1 MISTDLEVRRTAIEG
16 TMSDTAKLPSASLSV
31 LVQLLASQAML
42 AMGKMQVPGQPELK
56 VDLDAAKH
64 FVDLLGVLEEK
75 TKGNLQDDEAAV
87 LKSVAHELRM
97 IYVAE
102 KK

>member
-1 MISTDLEVRRTAIEG
+1 MSESTN
-16 TMSDTAKLPSASLSV
+16 LPPASLPV

-42 AMGKMQVPGQPELK
+42 AMGKMQVPDQPELK

-75 TKGNLQDDEAAV
+75 TKGNVTPDEAAMIGA
-87 LKSVAHELRM
+87 VAHELRL

-102 KK
+102 RKK

>member
-1 MISTDLEVRRTAIEG
+1 MNDSTN
-16 TMSDTAKLPSASLSV
+16 LPQASLSV

-64 FVDLLGVLEEK
+64 FVDLLGILEEK
-75 TKGNLQDDEAAV
+75 TKGNVTPDEAAMIGA
-87 LKSVAHELRM
+87 VAHELRM
-97 IYVAE
+97 IYVGE
-102 KK
+102 RKK

>member
-1 MISTDLEVRRTAIEG
+1 
-16 TMSDTAKLPSASLSV
+16 MSEPSKLPPANLPV

-42 AMGKMQVPGQPELK
+42 AMGKIQVPGQPELK
-56 VDLDAAKH
+56 ADLDAAKH

-75 TKGNLQDDEAAV
+75 TKGNLSPAEASMMAA
-87 LKSVAHELRM
+87 VAHELRM

-102 KK
+102 RKQ

>member
-1 MISTDLEVRRTAIEG
+1 MSESTN
-16 TMSDTAKLPSASLSV
+16 LPPASLPV

-42 AMGKMQVPGQPELK
+42 AMGKMQVPGQPDLK

-75 TKGNLQDDEAAV
+75 TKGNVTPDEAAMIGA
-87 LKSVAHELRM
+87 VAHELRL
-97 IYVAE
+97 IYVGE
-102 KK
+102 RKK

>member
-1 MISTDLEVRRTAIEG
+1 MSTPNPQ
-16 TMSDTAKLPSASLSV
+16 LPAPSFAV
-31 LVQLLASQAML
+31 LVQLLASQAMM
-42 AMGKMQVPGQPELK
+42 AMGKLQVPGQPELK
-56 VDLDAAKH
+56 PDLDAAKH

-75 TKGNLQDDEAAV
+75 TKGNLTAEESAMVGA
-87 LKSVAHELRM
+87 VAHELRM